1 MNHVLPFLEHFKYP
15 IKQKLIFDNKII
27 YFFFPCFSDDDVI
40 TLVKHLGGQGQPHET
55 PILPSAMFS
64 LKAFCISI
72 IVIIVNILAMIV
84 ISATRLQEKPTRG
97 AVPMKE
103 LLLSSQPC
111 TKRTCKPLL
120 SSLPS
125 TIMMVKTNL
134 SCANTLRR
142 LSLCPHS
149 SPRTS
154 PHGNVQQHFRVFKW
168 MCHIQGVFFS
178 LALPLNTLSTKKV
191 YQG

>member
-40 TLVKHLGGQGQPHET
+40 TLVKNLGGQGQQHET

-84 ISATRLQEKPTRG
+84 TSATRLQEKPTRG

>member
-1 MNHVLPFLEHFKYP
+1 
-15 IKQKLIFDNKII
+15 
-27 YFFFPCFSDDDVI
+27 
-40 TLVKHLGGQGQPHET
+40 
-55 PILPSAMFS
+55 MFS

-178 LALPLNTLSTKKV
+178 LALPLNTLSTKKFIKV
-191 YQG
+191 RLGVSWLIYVNLDSPNLGLPYFNFLEKKVRKSTLYDIYQGIMFLCNDNILKN